1 MAKAR
6 VTASFSVELG
16 AHPGSFYLSL
26 RTNETTVYAR
36 LGKDIVA
43 VGVNGITTGA
53 TFAESAGRRT
63 YYDCLKGL
71 ANTHAAA
78 IKQDLASRGLAV
90 TGTYV
95 SLYRPFSR
103 VIIGKA

>member
-6 VTASFSVELG
+6 VTATFSVELG
-16 AHPGSFYLSL
+16 VHPGSFYLSL

-36 LGKDIVA
+36 MGKDIVA
-43 VGVNGITTGA
+43 VGVNGITSGV
-53 TFAESAGRRT
+53 TFSESAGRRT
-63 YYDCLKGL
+63 YHDCLKRL
-71 ANTHAAA
+71 VNTHASA
-78 IKQDLASRGLAV
+78 IKQDLVSRGLAV
-90 TGTYV
+90 TGVYV